1 MTSIE
6 YRINKIKTSL
16 SFSNNAVHGGKA
28 NNGKEMESN
37 ITTKELSG
45 SSLTKILHVYQLE
58 KSVKVK

>member
-1 MTSIE
+1 
-6 YRINKIKTSL
+6 
-16 SFSNNAVHGGKA
+16 VHGGKA

-45 SSLTKILHVYQLE
+45 SSLTKILQVYQLE